1 MAQQDEARRSKPFKG
16 AAHGP
21 DPAAHASVLVEW
33 FGAGTALEMARYYSN
48 GGPASAY
55 WSEVLASL
63 TARFSQ

>member
-1 MAQQDEARRSKPFKG
+1 MAQQDEARPKPFKR

-48 GGPASAY
+48 GGRASAY